1 MRIRRGLITIALA
14 LCTAAILTWTT
25 TPMSATERV
34 IRIEAAEALP
44 HMAADLER
52 WSVDVNAALLH
63 YADDQRLA
71 LSAQLALVSY
81 PKAAENALA
90 LYGTTE
96 PFKNILREYG
106 PRVVVPIQYLVQHD
120 SHMLRLRHHTGTLF
134 GGDEDPSDTR
144 TDSADRGLTP
154 TTRGWYAIGFI
165 EEEGHDFLGQFVVD
179 AQGDISWVQSERF
192 ATGAKRFFTSGLTSL
207 ESKWHQ
213 DEAIGAGDY
222 AWAAVDVLVPIAAV
236 RAVKVARAGRL
247 AGAGGRTIRL
257 AARPAGAVATLA
269 TAGYVITHPSLIGDV
284 AHGIANALSL
294 PGWLVELAIWF
305 VLLLPLLIASRFLY
319 RWLFRPTRR
328 LLLTAIALLRWLH
341 RRISP
346 HPQAS

>member
-1 MRIRRGLITIALA
+1 MRTRRGLITIALA
-14 LCTAAILTWTT
+14 LCTAAVLTWTT

-44 HMAADLER
+44 HLAGDLER

-63 YADDQRLA
+63 YADDERLTLA
-71 LSAQLALVSY
+71 AQLALVSY
-81 PKAAENALA
+81 PEAAENVLA

-96 PFKNILREYG
+96 PFKDILREYG
-106 PRVVVPIQYLVQHD
+106 ARVVLPIQYLVQHD
-120 SHMLRLRHHTGTLF
+120 SRMLRLRHRAGTLL
-134 GGDEDPSDTR
+134 GDDEGPPDAR
-144 TDSADRGLTP
+144 ADAPGSGLAP
-154 TTRGWYAIGFI
+154 ITRGGYAIGFI

-192 ATGAKRFFTSGLTSL
+192 ATGAKRFFTSGLTTL
-207 ESKWHQ
+207 ESKWRQ
-213 DEAIGAGDY
+213 DEAIVAGDY

-247 AGAGGRTIRL
+247 AGTGGRTIRL

-269 TAGYVITHPSLIGDV
+269 TAGYLVTHPSLIGDV
-284 AHGIANALSL
+284 AHGIADALSV
-294 PGWLVELAIWF
+294 PGWLVELTIWF
-305 VLLLPLLIASRFLY
+305 VLLLPLLIAFRFVY

-328 LLLTAIALLRWLH
+328 LLLTGIALLRWLH
-341 RRISP
+341 RRLSP
-346 HPQAS
+346 RPQAL